1 MRVRKEAE
9 LGYFVSK
16 PLRGAYLWVT
26 TSDTWVQNNRQK
38 RKQKR
43 KILGDEKGLQAGNGR
58 ELQKANS

>member
-26 TSDTWVQNNRQK
+26 TSDTWVQNNR
-38 RKQKR
+38 
-43 KILGDEKGLQAGNGR
+43 
-58 ELQKANS
+58 